1 MGFKNTFEIITKD
14 IQDIEKMVGNFKNYS
29 EIPNIELDLV
39 LSKLRNLYDVL
50 LMVKEDNP
58 SNADL
63 PKETTT
69 TEKVETAEKKP
80 ASEPVIEEKLID
92 IKPENTIPETENNEE
107 SVTHKEE
114 TKNDTIIA
122 DKFEK
127 QQKFFDEK
135 LASETSNKDLSSRL
149 KSQPIKS
156 IAGSIGIND
165 KFMLIRELF
174 NGDADKFRTTME
186 VLDRTDSFSNAK
198 KYIDDNFNWDMENEN
213 VSQLMNLIERK
224 YIISGNE

>member
-127 QQKFFDEK
+127 HQKFFDEK